1 MCVCMCIYIYMYI
14 YYLSAFNYLICF
26 IISQISTP
34 FAASKAG
41 SFSRFKRL
49 ACCAMYEKRP
59 WLGDRVG
66 EDMGESLGMDT
77 TQMIRS

>member
-1 MCVCMCIYIYMYI
+1 MYI
-14 YYLSAFNYLICF
+14 YYLSLFIYIIHF

-49 ACCAMYEKRP
+49 ACCPMYEKRP
-59 WLGDRVG
+59 LLQHFHIFVV
-66 EDMGESLGMDT
+66 SS
-77 TQMIRS
+77 RSTKGRAK

>member
-1 MCVCMCIYIYMYI
+1 MCIYIYMYI

-59 WLGDRVG
+59 
-66 EDMGESLGMDT
+66 
-77 TQMIRS
+77 